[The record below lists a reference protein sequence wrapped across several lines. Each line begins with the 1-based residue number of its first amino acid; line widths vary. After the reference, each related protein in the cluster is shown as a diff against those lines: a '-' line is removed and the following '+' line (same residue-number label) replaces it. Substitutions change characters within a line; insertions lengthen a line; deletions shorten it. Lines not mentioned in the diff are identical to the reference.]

1 MGASLLQ
8 GPPGTKGDKG
18 HSGPSGLVVSMD
30 LLRWQLRSSL
40 LGQGSRVLYNM

>member
-1 MGASLLQ
+1 MFQ

-30 LLRWQLRSSL
+30 MAQLKQYSNL
-40 LGQGSRVLYNM
+40 IYQGCQTTP